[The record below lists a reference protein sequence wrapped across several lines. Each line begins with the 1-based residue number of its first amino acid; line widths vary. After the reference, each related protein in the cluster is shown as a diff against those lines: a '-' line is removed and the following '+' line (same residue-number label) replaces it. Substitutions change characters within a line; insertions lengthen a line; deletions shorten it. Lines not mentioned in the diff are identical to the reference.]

1 MEPHRQQT
9 WKVGGVG
16 EEATSQGRVK
26 AGHAVAGM
34 ETATYQELVL
44 LYRKVFATGTPRHA
58 PSSPP
63 TLTPEEEAIA
73 RRFLAEGGGEAKTRL
88 HKKMQSG
95 F

>member
-1 MEPHRQQT
+1 MAEKFRRAQSRPSA
-9 WKVGGVG
+9 KEDV
-16 EEATSQGRVK
+16 
-26 AGHAVAGM
+26 VAP
-34 ETATYQELVL
+34 
-44 LYRKVFATGTPRHA
+44 TGTPHNA

-63 TLTPEEEAIA
+63 VLTQEEEAVA

>member
-1 MEPHRQQT
+1 MEPHRQQPRKT
-9 WKVGGVG
+9 RAGG
-16 EEATSQGRVK
+16 ATSQARVK

-34 ETATYQELVL
+34 ETSADLELVR
-44 LYRKVFATGTPRHA
+44 LYREVVATGAAEPT

-63 TLTPEEEAIA
+63 VLTQEEEAVA